1 MTSYVYIPFDN
12 YRATINAAHKC
23 LLCMTKVNCLIVIIQ
38 CTKIT
43 HILPVCFDGVMSRL
57 KVGICLCC
65 RVTCF
70 LRSLLLKLF
79 GSGLGIFEGHRGAST
94 YINWKRCF
102 KMNWVNSDSHHVGVA
117 GNSGVWRLVMRSAS

>member
-1 MTSYVYIPFDN
+1 MAVCFLFYCLMEFSFLSVFQGQFFRMTSYVYIPFDN
-12 YRATINAAHKC
+12 YRVTINTAHKC

-43 HILPVCFDGVMSRL
+43 HILPVCFDGVTSRL

-70 LRSLLLKLF
+70 LRSLLLK
-79 GSGLGIFEGHRGAST
+79 I
-94 YINWKRCF
+94 
-102 KMNWVNSDSHHVGVA
+102 
-117 GNSGVWRLVMRSAS
+117 

>member
-1 MTSYVYIPFDN
+1 MAVCFLFYCLMEFSFLSVVFSRTVFRMTSYVYIPFDN

-43 HILPVCFDGVMSRL
+43 QILPVCFDGVTSRL

-70 LRSLLLKLF
+70 LRSLLLK
-79 GSGLGIFEGHRGAST
+79 I
-94 YINWKRCF
+94 
-102 KMNWVNSDSHHVGVA
+102 
-117 GNSGVWRLVMRSAS
+117 